1 MVYSVEIVRDGRSF
15 ATRTVRSLQRGAVIF
30 VLTASFHKPEPSRL
44 HHGMPSPVHLV
55 PAPETLHAPSPDEY
69 AQTIYQRIVK
79 QASSSK
85 KVKVTKI
92 VARAQENGEAFVKSL
107 SEEFAARPI
116 DFRYVSSK
124 DVKSASSVS
133 QPTEYRQYLW
143 FKAHGAI
150 SEDPRTH
157 AIALAYASD
166 HALLSTSV
174 SAQNGSIGFG
184 DISVMVSLD
193 HVIYFHEVFACIYG
207 ANG

>member
-1 MVYSVEIVRDGRSF
+1 
-15 ATRTVRSLQRGAVIF
+15 
-30 VLTASFHKPEPSRL
+30 
-44 HHGMPSPVHLV
+44 MPSPIHLV

-79 QASSSK
+79 QVSSSPQK
-85 KVKVTKI
+85 GKVTKM
-92 VARAQENGEAFVKSL
+92 VARAQENGEEFVKSL
-107 SEEFAARPI
+107 SEEFASRPI
-116 DFRYVSSK
+116 DFRYVSSE
-124 DVKSASSVS
+124 DLKSPSTTS

-166 HALLSTSV
+166 HALLSTSIR
-174 SAQNGSIGFG
+174 AQNGSTTFE

-193 HVIYFHEVFACIYG
+193 HVIYFHEVISCIYG
-207 ANG
+207 LTGRN